1 MRASLAL
8 TPPTVVRKLGRGG
21 TSHIRNTAGMLLT
34 HPYAAPDVAA
44 ELSLFVVHTY
54 PAHDDARVGVR

>member
-1 MRASLAL
+1 MRALLAL

-44 ELSLFVVHTY
+44 ELSLFVVPPTRRMTT
-54 PAHDDARVGVR
+54 PELGVR